1 MNEPMTP
8 ATSFALGLGAPFPE
22 ALRHATGIAALSPSS
37 HNCQPWALARLESRP
52 ARRAAADLLGCP
64 DDGTHVYLALAVDRR
79 RSLTALPAHLLE
91 MRLSCAAYW
100 RMLSRA
106 LAAQGWA
113 LVRERA
119 HDGGG
124 DGAGGPTADS
134 RLPGGPW
141 PRDWSLLWTAAL
153 RRTGEAA
160 ESLAALSD
168 AARARHTNRGP
179 YDERP
184 LAPELLGDLARHA
197 PTGGPATEL
206 RHLTERHDRE
216 VFADF
221 LARHGGID
229 FSHPAAWRETHSYI
243 RWTPA
248 AVRAHGD
255 GFPVTQLFGPM
266 SARQRLAKRIA
277 LSPPV
282 MKFLCRFGYDRS
294 LAGGLA
300 AGIRRTPAVVLMSF
314 AEEAPG
320 VADAFR
326 GGARIADYWLHAA
339 TAGLAL
345 HPLSVVMQHDPLRA
359 MLQEQLGLSGRLFFV
374 SRVGRPRTAFP
385 PAPRSAGAADH
396 RTV

>member
-1 MNEPMTP
+1 
-8 ATSFALGLGAPFPE
+8 
-22 ALRHATGIAALSPSS
+22 
-37 HNCQPWALARLESRP
+37 
-52 ARRAAADLLGCP
+52 
-64 DDGTHVYLALAVDRR
+64 
-79 RSLTALPAHLLE
+79 

-100 RMLSRA
+100 RMLCRA

-113 LVRERA
+113 LVRERPHEA
-119 HDGGG
+119 G
-124 DGAGGPTADS
+124 GAGGDS

-160 ESLAALSD
+160 ESLAALD
-168 AARARHTNRGP
+168 AAARARRTNRGP
-179 YDERP
+179 YDDAP
-184 LAPELLGDLARHA
+184 LAPELLGALARHA
-197 PTGGPATEL
+197 PAGGPAITV
-206 RHLTERHDRE
+206 RHLTGHHERGS
-216 VFADF
+216 FAEM

-255 GFPVTQLFGPM
+255 GFPVAQLFGPM

-277 LSPPV
+277 LAPPV
-282 MKFLCRFGYDRS
+282 MKVLCRFGYDRS

-300 AGIRRTPAVVLMSF
+300 AEVRRTPAVVLMHF
-314 AEEAPG
+314 ADESPG
-320 VADAFR
+320 LADAFR

-339 TAGLAL
+339 SAGLAL
-345 HPLSVVMQHDPLRA
+345 HPLSVLMQHDAPRRT
-359 MLQEQLGLSGRLFFV
+359 LQAQLGLSGRLFFI

-385 PAPRSAGAADH
+385 PAPRSPGAADH

>member
-1 MNEPMTP
+1 MSGPMTP
-8 ATSFALGLGAPFPE
+8 TPSRTPGLGESFPE
-22 ALRHATGIAALSPSS
+22 ALRRATGIAALSPSS

-64 DDGTHVYLALAVDRR
+64 DDDATVYLALAADRR
-79 RSLTALPAHLLE
+79 RSLTALPAHTLE

-100 RMLSRA
+100 RMLCRA
-106 LAAQGWA
+106 LAAQGWT

-119 HDGGG
+119 HE
-124 DGAGGPTADS
+124 AGGAADA

-153 RRTGEAA
+153 RRTGEPA
-160 ESLAALSD
+160 ESLPALD
-168 AARARHTNRGP
+168 AAARARRTNRGP
-179 YDERP
+179 YDDEP
-184 LAPELLGDLARHA
+184 LAPGLLGDLARRTPA
-197 PTGGPATEL
+197 GGPAVL
-206 RHLTERHDRE
+206 VHHLTEAHERGI
-216 VFADF
+216 FAEF
-221 LARHGGID
+221 LAHHGGID

-243 RWTPA
+243 RWSPA

-255 GFPVTQLFGPM
+255 GFPATQLFGPM
-266 SARQRLAKRIA
+266 SARQRIAKRIA
-277 LSPPV
+277 LAPPV

-300 AGIRRTPAVVLMSF
+300 AEVRRTPAVVLMHF
-314 AEEAPG
+314 ADESPG

-339 TAGLAL
+339 SAGLAL
-345 HPLSVVMQHDPLRA
+345 HPLSVVLQHDSLRA
-359 MLQEQLGLSGRLFFV
+359 MLQDQLGLSGRLFFA

-385 PAPRSAGAADH
+385 PAPRSHGAADH